1 MTRSAQAALTSRGAA
16 TRRRILE
23 GAAGEIRRQGVF
35 AVTLDDV
42 LAATSTSKSQLF
54 HYFPGG
60 KEELFLAVARHEA
73 DRVLAEQQPELGTLT
88 SWAAWQGWRDKV
100 VAHYR
105 TQGLDCPLFV
115 ALSQAGHSTPAARA
129 VVTELVRH
137 WRTALARGVAHMRDA
152 GLTREGVDPERAA
165 SALLAAIQGGVLL
178 LMTTGSASHLEAAL
192 DEGIAGLRGAAT
204 G

>member
-1 MTRSAQAALTSRGAA
+1 MTLTSRGAA

-88 SWAAWQGWRDKV
+88 SWAAWQAWRDKV
-100 VAHYR
+100 VTHYR
-105 TQGLDCPLFV
+105 TQGLDCPLFI
-115 ALSQAGHSTPAARA
+115 ALSEAGHSTPAARA
-129 VVTELVRH
+129 IVTELVRH
-137 WRTALARGVAHMRDA
+137 WSSALAAGVTHLRDA
-152 GLTREGVDPERAA
+152 GLTRPDVDPDRTA

-178 LMTTGSASHLEAAL
+178 LMTTGSTSHLEAAL
-192 DEGIAGLRGAAT
+192 DEGIAGLRGAAAT